1 MARETSKTAAKP
13 EPAPTPYLVLVG
25 LSYPGAGHEDKRAE
39 PGDIVT
45 DLPAG
50 SLTWLLKD
58 GYIEPV
64 EG

>member
-1 MARETSKTAAKP
+1 M
-13 EPAPTPYLVLVG
+13 PYLVLVG

-64 EG
+64 DGGEH